1 MGGVCQF
8 FALAGIDALE
18 GTAPAGMTPVADF
31 GEYYCIAVEHD
42 QIELAA
48 SAQPVLGQQAQSVG
62 FEMIAGKGF
71 RRLPAG
77 TPVNQESLSF
87 RRWT

>member
-1 MGGVCQF
+1 MDGNHIKSTRVFCPAGFLQEELLGGVCQF

-48 SAQPVLGQQAQSVG
+48 SAQPVLEQQAQSVG
-62 FEMIAGKGF
+62 FEMIAG
-71 RRLPAG
+71 
-77 TPVNQESLSF
+77 
-87 RRWT
+87 